1 MKDNKTNRVCFACS
15 GRGKRIHSNK
25 PCTICKGSGILPEDV
40 ETNANISINNPVDHP
55 NHYTQGKI
63 EVIDF
68 IVDQKFD
75 YIEGNIIKYISRYK
89 YKNGLE
95 DLKKAKFYLERLI
108 KIKEGSV

>member
-1 MKDNKTNRVCFACS
+1 MKDSRTSYVCFACDGS
-15 GRGKRIHSNK
+15 GKIKKNK
-25 PCTICKGSGILPEDV
+25 PCEICKGLGILQEKNFSNV
-40 ETNANISINNPVDHP
+40 NVSNPVDHP

-75 YIEGNIIKYISRYK
+75 YIEGNIIKYVSRYK

-95 DLKKAKFYLERLI
+95 DLKKARFYLERLI
-108 KIKEGSV
+108 KIKEGGN